1 MKPTQ
6 SRQPGIWRK
15 DPLGDGQRLVFVGGS
30 PRSGTTLVQ
39 NVLDSHPEILGTPE
53 LLHLPDLFRLRSRM
67 SSSIERGFLEFF
79 CDDSDVD
86 RATYEFVERLLGP
99 IVESS
104 ETRYVCE
111 KTPSNVLVFSELHD
125 LFPASRFVLVL
136 RDPRAIVSSLQRVGA
151 RASGKASVQR
161 YVTDVP
167 AALREVRAYLAAGFA
182 FASERPDRC
191 LTVRY
196 EELTT
201 RPREVTERLCDFLE
215 LEWSE
220 SMLYPERLSHAGE
233 DALTREGVWYVPSE
247 FKRALTPQRNV
258 AWKSELDPGH
268 QILVT
273 RAFRDHTGL
282 AEAGYR
288 FDLDH
293 IKGIGGLMARA
304 SWGRDAVLRRI
315 RRNNRHPDRTR
326 TAISVALPEY

>member
-1 MKPTQ
+1 
-6 SRQPGIWRK
+6 
-15 DPLGDGQRLVFVGGS
+15 LFVGG
-30 PRSGTTLVQ
+30 PLRSGTTLVQ

-53 LLHLPDLFRLRSRM
+53 LLHLPKLLRLRSEFLH
-67 SSSIERGFLEFF
+67 SIDRGFLEYF
-79 CDDSDVD
+79 CGPKEVD
-86 RATYEFVERLLGP
+86 RATYEFIERLLGP
-99 IVESS
+99 ILDK
-104 ETRYVCE
+104 TTARYVSE

-125 LFPASRFVLVL
+125 LFPASRFVFVL

-151 RASGKASVQR
+151 RASGKVPIQSYA
-161 YVTDVP
+161 TDVT
-167 AALREVRAYLAAGFA
+167 AAVREVRAYLAAGFA

-191 LTVRY
+191 LTLRY

-233 DALTREGVWYVPSE
+233 DALTREGVWYVPTE
-247 FKRALTPQRNV
+247 FKRALTPQRNG
-258 AWKSELDPGH
+258 AWKSELDPGE

-282 AEAGYR
+282 TEAGYR

-293 IKGIGGLMARA
+293 IEGIGGLMARA
-304 SWGRDAVLRRI
+304 SWGRSAVLRRI
-315 RRNNRHPDRTR
+315 RKKLTP
-326 TAISVALPEY
+326 P